1 MLSSVR
7 GSKIESPANKKGRLR
22 GKSFNEMSDERR
34 ITRHK
39 KRTAGSQYQPQEI
52 VEKGARDIL

>member
-7 GSKIESPANKKGRLR
+7 DSKIESPANKKGRLR

-39 KRTAGSQYQPQEI
+39 KRTAGSQYQP
-52 VEKGARDIL
+52 